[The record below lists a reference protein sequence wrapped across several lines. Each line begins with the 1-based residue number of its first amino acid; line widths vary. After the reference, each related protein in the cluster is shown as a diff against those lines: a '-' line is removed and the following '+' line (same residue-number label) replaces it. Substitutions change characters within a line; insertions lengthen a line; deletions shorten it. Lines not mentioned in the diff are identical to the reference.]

1 MSLKE
6 PHRKM
11 SKSHA
16 DPRSRIL
23 ITDSPDDIHHKIKQ
37 ALTDSRFN
45 VSYDPVDRPGVSN
58 LLDIWSHLD
67 DKQRS
72 AVEIAGE
79 LGDMSMRM
87 FKERLATIIANHFSG
102 IRDRY
107 AHLMGGPDTGSL
119 RDIATVG
126 ASQARASADATLSKV
141 KNKVGF

>member
-1 MSLKE
+1 
-6 PHRKM
+6 M

-23 ITDSPDDIHHKIKQ
+23 ITDSPQDIHHKVKQ
-37 ALTDSRFN
+37 ALTDPRFD
-45 VSYDPVDRPGVSN
+45 VSYDPIDRPGVSN

-72 AVEIAGE
+72 AAEIADE
-79 LGDMSMRM
+79 LRDINMRM
-87 FKERLATIIANHFSG
+87 FKERLATIIANHFSD

-107 AHLMGGPDTGSL
+107 AHLVWGADTGSL

-126 ASQARASADATLSKV
+126 ANQARASANATLDRV
-141 KNKVGF
+141 KDIIGF